1 MYVVFIVLNVL
12 FYLILVNFDLSIVD
26 ILYELILKKFFIK
39 ENYFSF

>member
-26 ILYELILKKFFIK
+26 ILYELILKKIF
-39 ENYFSF
+39 Y

>member
-26 ILYELILKKFFIK
+26 ILYELI
-39 ENYFSF
+39 